1 MKKSPLGQ
9 KDFAIILIVILLTI
23 FVCNIITPF
32 FYKYI
37 KTDLYRTHL
46 IIEKLKEPD
55 FNPEMVVFGSSTSMM
70 GINCYQMSKEL
81 DLDVYNFS
89 TIGQSPVESSLYYSM
104 LPSTVKTV
112 IQIVKPPIKRDDEEE
127 RLEKGLDKSHCNF
140 FSLGG
145 YLLSDDI
152 KQINPHS
159 DLSVLEENE
168 FIVNIKARGAFLVP
182 GLTYLLLP
190 RDKVADADL
199 KFCNSYLTQRH
210 AMYDRTIDQAY
221 KRSMKDKKI
230 EIDIDEVETL
240 KGYVNYLRSHDIKM
254 VFVLMPSNPDTE
266 EFSSEQ
272 MKMIGDEC
280 NKQIPE
286 AIFLNYLSAIQ
297 DTKLFFDSGH
307 LNREGAEVL
316 TGILDK
322 DLSKLLK

>member
-46 IIEKLKEPD
+46 IIEKLKEQD

-159 DLSVLEENE
+159 DLSVLEE
-168 FIVNIKARGAFLVP
+168 
-182 GLTYLLLP
+182 
-190 RDKVADADL
+190 D
-199 KFCNSYLTQRH
+199 S
-210 AMYDRTIDQAY
+210 
-221 KRSMKDKKI
+221 
-230 EIDIDEVETL
+230 
-240 KGYVNYLRSHDIKM
+240 
-254 VFVLMPSNPDTE
+254 TE
-266 EFSSEQ
+266 
-272 MKMIGDEC
+272 
-280 NKQIPE
+280 
-286 AIFLNYLSAIQ
+286 
-297 DTKLFFDSGH
+297 
-307 LNREGAEVL
+307 
-316 TGILDK
+316 
-322 DLSKLLK
+322 